1 MSESTI
7 SIAPSIGLYFQGPVS
22 ESIRAREV
30 EASPAA
36 ETYLLQLLED
46 FGRPKEDAESA
57 LKKPVTFLLQEAM
70 AASGSER
77 FKRLQTLGDGVLY
90 GVGFF
95 GGSMKGADKGY
106 FVHVGSQAYGHAAAM
121 LRTGGQPQGPDV
133 LAELA
138 KKFAGFVAVLTDVS
152 DWVMAQSARGQE
164 GLVKI
169 YERWLKTQSHVLS
182 TELMGRGIVAAR
194 GAGGVH

>member
-1 MSESTI
+1 MSEPTI

-22 ESIRAREV
+22 ESIRARDV

-46 FGRPKEDAESA
+46 FGKPKEDAGST

-70 AASGSER
+70 EATGSER
-77 FKRLQTLGDGVLY
+77 FKRLQSLGDGVLY

-95 GGSMKGADKGY
+95 GGSMKCADKSY

-121 LRTGGQPQGPDV
+121 LRTGGQPIGPHV

-138 KKFAGFVAVLTDVS
+138 KKFAGFVAVLTDVA

-169 YERWLKTQSHVLS
+169 YERWLKTHSHVLS
-182 TELMGRGIVAAR
+182 SELAGRGIVAAR
-194 GAGGVH
+194 GAGGVN